1 MRRKAILTGL
11 LFILLFC
18 LPFIADTE
26 KLAVSGDYSSLYES
40 AGQGGLYNLD
50 ILGGEES
57 VLSLA
62 CRGSVALVTRVED
75 WESEALVLTVF
86 DVSAG

>member
-18 LPFIADTE
+18 LPFIADAE

-40 AGQGGLYNLD
+40 AGK
-50 ILGGEES
+50 
-57 VLSLA
+57 SL
-62 CRGSVALVTRVED
+62 RMR
-75 WESEALVLTVF
+75 
-86 DVSAG
+86 